1 MKLIILDRDGTINE
15 DSDDYIK
22 SPKEWIPI
30 PGSIEAIGR
39 LTRAGYKV
47 VVATNQSGVARG
59 YLDMDTLNRIHI
71 KMLDAVRDHGGEID
85 AIFFCP
91 HGPDDGCECRKPKP
105 GLYKEVEK
113 RLSTNLGG
121 AFAVGDSERDIV
133 AARAGGAIPIMV
145 RTGKGERT
153 LAKPDNE
160 ILNGTAVFDDLAS
173 FVESLLSS
181 KLKVK

>member
-1 MKLIILDRDGTINE
+1 MNLVILDRDGTINE

-22 SPKEWIPI
+22 SPQEWIPV

-59 YLDMDTLNRIHI
+59 YYDMDTLNRIHN

-85 AIFFCP
+85 GIFICP
-91 HGPDDGCECRKPKP
+91 HGPDDKCKCRKPKP
-105 GLYKEVEK
+105 GLFEEIAK
-113 RLSTNLGG
+113 RLNTNLAG
-121 AFAVGDSERDIV
+121 AYALGDSERDIV
-133 AARAGGAIPIMV
+133 AARAGGATPIMV

-153 LAKPDNE
+153 LADPDNV
-160 ILNGTAVFDDLAS
+160 IINGTPVFDNLAA
-173 FVESLLSS
+173 FVDSLLSE
-181 KLKVK
+181 KLKV

>member
-1 MKLIILDRDGTINE
+1 M
-15 DSDDYIK
+15 
-22 SPKEWIPI
+22 
-30 PGSIEAIGR
+30 
-39 LTRAGYKV
+39 
-47 VVATNQSGVARG
+47 
-59 YLDMDTLNRIHI
+59 
-71 KMLDAVRDHGGEID
+71 
-85 AIFFCP
+85 
-91 HGPDDGCECRKPKP
+91 
-105 GLYKEVEK
+105 
-113 RLSTNLGG
+113 GG